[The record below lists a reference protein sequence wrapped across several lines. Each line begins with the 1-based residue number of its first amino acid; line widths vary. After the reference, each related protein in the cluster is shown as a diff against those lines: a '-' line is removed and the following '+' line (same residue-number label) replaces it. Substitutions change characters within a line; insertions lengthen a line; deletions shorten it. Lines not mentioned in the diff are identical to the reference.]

1 MSVPASQK
9 PPMGQHEKNALAVEE
24 AVREIWKILQAH
36 DRFRDLDE
44 DPELGQAIADRLM
57 NLVDSGVSDP
67 KELRRQTLQLF
78 DLKPPH

>member
-1 MSVPASQK
+1 
-9 PPMGQHEKNALAVEE
+9 
-24 AVREIWKILQAH
+24 
-36 DRFRDLDE
+36 LDE

-67 KELRRQTLQLF
+67 KELRRQTLKLF